1 MKIVILAGGHGTRL
15 QEETQGLVPK
25 PMVTIGG
32 IPILVHIIK
41 LFAAQGFDDF
51 VIAGGFLWEMIRDWF
66 QENVEKIPQGASVSV
81 INTGQDTKTGGRIGR
96 LRDYLWPANFGVG
109 GTNAPSKP
117 LPFIVTYGDGL
128 ADINFRMLIDHHAR
142 MSDLYDNLVTLTASN
157 PPSRFGRLGVDE
169 GLCSIYLE
177 KGQDPDGWINSGFY
191 VCDPMVLEL
200 INGDECVWEKDILP
214 ALALQGRLAAYQH
227 PGEFQ
232 MMDTWRDRQYLEGLV
247 ERGDPF
253 WERLIA

>member
-15 QEETQGLVPK
+15 QEETEGLIPK

-32 IPILVHIIK
+32 IPILLHVMN

-66 QENVEKIPQGASVSV
+66 QENVEKIPQGTSVSV
-81 INTGQDTKTGGRIGR
+81 VNTGQDTKTGGRIGR
-96 LRDYLWPANFGVG
+96 LREMLTY
-109 GTNAPSKP
+109 
-117 LPFIVTYGDGL
+117 PFIMTYGDGL

-142 MSDLYDNLVTLTASN
+142 MSNLYDNLVTLTASN

-253 WERLIA
+253 WKRLIS